1 MSWVSLLRGQL
12 ITVPTPDARSD
23 RGWLLWGRR
32 GTCEDRTGEW
42 AEEAEGQ
49 SASVPPRQALQAV
62 QGDLRV
68 CLQPVRASP
77 EQPAGDWGSPDA
89 GGMFP
94 PDFLITEQFLPLTET
109 ARPSTWILRR
119 FVGMTHVGPHH
130 GESYALWFGFACRA
144 RREMMRKR
152 EKFPPASGKMLGLSP
167 GLIWKWGRGGA
178 PSHRFSG
185 TP

>member
-23 RGWLLWGRR
+23 RGEEGERV
-32 GTCEDRTGEW
+32 RTEPGSGLKRLR
-42 AEEAEGQ
+42 AGAPP
-49 SASVPPRQALQAV
+49 VPPRQALQGV
-62 QGDLRV
+62 QGDLPV

-77 EQPAGDWGSPDA
+77 EQPASNWGSPDA

-94 PDFLITEQFLPLTET
+94 PDFLIIEQFLPLTEI

-119 FVGMTHVGPHH
+119 FVGMTHMGPHH
-130 GESYALWFGFACRA
+130 GERHGLWFGFACQA

-152 EKFPPASGKMLGLSP
+152 EKFPPASGKTLGLSP